1 MTESLKKIKLMKI
14 LLATD
19 GSEHSNAVVEEIAN
33 RPFPAGTQ
41 VLIISAYENSAFI
54 VSESAVM
61 GGLAGGYEEA
71 GNMAMNLAE
80 KAVKLASETIKEKN
94 PALSIST
101 KVIIDFPKDAILKE
115 AESFDADLIVLGS
128 QGLGALSRFLLGSV
142 SNAVA
147 LHARCSVEI
156 VRIPDRNNTQ
166 NKKGMK

>member
-1 MTESLKKIKLMKI
+1 MKI

-19 GSEHSNAVVEEIAN
+19 GSAHSNAAVEEIAN
-33 RPFPAGTQ
+33 RPFPEGTEL
-41 VLIISAYENSAFI
+41 LIISAYENTSFI

-71 GNMAMNLAE
+71 GNIAMNLAE
-80 KAVKLASETIKEKN
+80 KAVKMASEIIKEKN

-101 KVIIDFPKDAILKE
+101 KVIIDFPKEAILKE

-142 SNAVA
+142 SQAVA
-147 LHARCSVEI
+147 LHAHCSVEI
-156 VRIPDRNNTQ
+156 VRKRSLEDET
-166 NKKGMK
+166 KKS

>member
-1 MTESLKKIKLMKI
+1 MKI

-19 GSEHSNAVVEEIAN
+19 GSAHSNAAVEEIAN
-33 RPFPAGTQ
+33 RPFPEGTQ
-41 VLIISAYENSAFI
+41 VLIMSAYENTSFI

-71 GNMAMNLAE
+71 GNIAMNLAE
-80 KAVKLASETIKEKN
+80 KTVKMASETIKEKN

-101 KVIIDFPKDAILKE
+101 KVVIDFPKEGILKE
-115 AESFDADLIVLGS
+115 AESFDADLIMLGS

-147 LHARCSVEI
+147 LHADCSVEI
-156 VRIPDRNNTQ
+156 VRKRSLEDET
-166 NKKGMK
+166 KKS

>member
-1 MTESLKKIKLMKI
+1 MKI

-19 GSEHSNAVVEEIAN
+19 GSINSNAAVEEVAN
-33 RPFPAGTQ
+33 RPFPEGTQ
-41 VLIISAYENSAFI
+41 VLIMSAYENTSFI

-71 GNMAMNLAE
+71 GNIAMKLAE
-80 KAVKLASETIKEKN
+80 KAVKMASETIKEKN

-101 KVIIDFPKDAILKE
+101 KVVIDFPKEAILKE

-142 SNAVA
+142 SQAVA
-147 LHARCSVEI
+147 LHADCSVEI
-156 VRIPDRNNTQ
+156 VRKQGFENEI
-166 NKKGMK
+166 K

>member
-1 MTESLKKIKLMKI
+1 MKI
-14 LLATD
+14 LIATD
-19 GSEHSNAVVEEIAN
+19 GSINSNAAVEEVAN
-33 RPFPAGTQ
+33 RPFPEGTQ
-41 VLIISAYENSAFI
+41 VLIMSAYENTSFI

-71 GNMAMNLAE
+71 GNISMSLAE
-80 KAVKLASETIKEKN
+80 KAVQVASETIKEKN

-101 KVIIDFPKDAILKE
+101 KVIIDFPKEAILKE
-115 AESFDADLIVLGS
+115 AESFDADLIVMGS

-166 NKKGMK
+166 NKKEIK

>member
-1 MTESLKKIKLMKI
+1 MKI
-14 LLATD
+14 LIATD
-19 GSEHSNAVVEEIAN
+19 GSINSNAAVEEVAN
-33 RPFPAGTQ
+33 RPFPEGTQ
-41 VLIISAYENSAFI
+41 VLIMSAYENTSFI

-71 GNMAMNLAE
+71 GNISMSLAE
-80 KAVKLASETIKEKN
+80 KAVQVASETIKEKN

-101 KVIIDFPKDAILKE
+101 KVIIDFPKEAILKE
-115 AESFDADLIVLGS
+115 AESFDADLIVMGS

-156 VRIPDRNNTQ
+156 VRMPDRNNTQ
-166 NKKGMK
+166 NKKEMK